1 MLTRT
6 LVAGLVILA
15 AIPALAQGAARG
27 NSQKGDPR
35 QAAQSKKED
44 KLFPQNVTWSSAGS
58 HAAAASRP
66 AFILDSNFRLKGFS
80 GCNNFSAT
88 AYPLKGQA
96 IAVGPLALTKK
107 ACDGATMA
115 AERAFL
121 TALRSTQQWDVEAG
135 MLVLKSP
142 RGTLRFER
150 AL

>member
-6 LVAGLVILA
+6 LLAGLVIFA
-15 AIPALAQGAARG
+15 ALPALAQGASRG
-27 NSQKGDPR
+27 GSQQGDPR

-44 KLFPQNVTWSSAGS
+44 KLFPQNITWSSVAS

-66 AFILDSNFRLKGFS
+66 AFILDGNFRLKGFS

-96 IAVGPLALTKK
+96 LAVGPIALTRK

-121 TALRSTQQWDVEAG
+121 TALRGTQQWDIEAG
-135 MLVLKSP
+135 ILVLKSG
-142 RGTLRFER
+142 RGALRFER